1 MSTRPRLVVLL
12 VALGVLGV
20 LAVPAGAA
28 ERPRTVKVTG
38 TQSDSEGLKPE
49 GAECSVS
56 AGGCHAMFVGHIE
69 LAGGVAGRASYILR
83 ISPDLRPDGAHYTG
97 SVHFERVVTPCGT
110 GAVDIDLRGV
120 YKASTF
126 DPATHSTT
134 SVEEWNVRAGS
145 GTGGMSGVSGTWTST
160 IRENNDGTTDGVYS
174 GSLTC
179 PGRSTRR

>member
-56 AGGCHAMFVGHIE
+56 AGGCRAVAVGHVE
-69 LAGGVAGRASYILR
+69 FAGGIAGRASYILR
-83 ISPDLRPDGAHYTG
+83 IAPDLRPDGLHYSG
-97 SVHFERVVTPCGT
+97 SAHFERVVTPCGT
-110 GAVDIDLRGV
+110 GAVDIDFRGV
-120 YKASTF
+120 YQPTTF
-126 DPATHSTT
+126 DPATHTT
-134 SVEEWNVRAGS
+134 TNVEEHNVRVGS
-145 GTGGMSGVSGTWTST
+145 GTGGLAGVTGTWTS
-160 IRENNDGTTDGVYS
+160 ILRDHNDGKTDGRYS
-174 GSLTC
+174 GFLTC
-179 PGRSTRR
+179 PGPPTRH

>member
-38 TQSDSEGLKPE
+38 TQSDSKGFKPD

-56 AGGCHAMFVGHIE
+56 AGGCRVLAVGHVE
-69 LAGGVAGRASYILR
+69 FAGGIAGRASYILR
-83 ISPDLRPDGAHYTG
+83 FGPDLRPDGFHYTG

-110 GAVDIDLRGV
+110 GALDIDFRGV
-120 YKASTF
+120 YQFKTF

-145 GTGGMSGVSGTWTST
+145 GTGGMSGVTGTWKAI